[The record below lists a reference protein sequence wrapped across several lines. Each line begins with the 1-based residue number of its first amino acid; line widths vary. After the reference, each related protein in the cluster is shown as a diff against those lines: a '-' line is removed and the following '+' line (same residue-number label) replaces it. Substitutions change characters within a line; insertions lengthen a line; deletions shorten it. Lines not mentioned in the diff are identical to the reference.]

1 MALQAAELKFSKI
14 FEITDWNIQRN
25 FRFTIESG

>member
-14 FEITDWNIQRN
+14 FEILQIGIFSEIFGSQ
-25 FRFTIESG
+25 